1 MSLIPSAKD
10 LAGALAPVLQ
20 QSIQQLADVEPGV
33 LQAVV
38 EDALAKVASTDIPAL
53 QAATP
58 TAIGLRAGPLPWS
71 TVVHIPGQPDT
82 PSDAVLC
89 LDIADLKLKVLKRD
103 GTIAILG

>member
-53 QAATP
+53 QAAVQG
-58 TAIGLRAGPLPWS
+58 ILDGNVVRLQVVAGGVEIS
-71 TVVHIPGQPDT
+71 FVKK
-82 PSDAVLC
+82 A
-89 LDIADLKLKVLKRD
+89 
-103 GTIAILG
+103 